1 MEPGPTAAMVFA
13 LARETG
19 WTEHFIL
26 WELPLHRALAYQ
38 HAALRAHG
46 VWTVSP
52 SAPVEHDLSAL
63 LTSLHSIDDE
73 DG

>member
-1 MEPGPTAAMVFA
+1 MVFT

-19 WTEHFIL
+19 WSEHYIL

-38 HAALRAHG
+38 HAALRSHG
-46 VWTVSP
+46 VWTVTP
-52 SAPVEHDLSAL
+52 SAPTEHDLAAI
-63 LTSLHSIDDE
+63 LTQLPTYDDE

>member
-1 MEPGPTAAMVFA
+1 MVFT

-19 WTEHFIL
+19 WSESYIL

-38 HAALRAHG
+38 HAALRSHG
-46 VWTVSP
+46 VWTVTP
-52 SAPVEHDLSAL
+52 SAPADHDLAAI
-63 LTSLHSIDDE
+63 LTQLPTYDDE

>member
-1 MEPGPTAAMVFA
+1 MVYT

-46 VWTVSP
+46 VWTIQP
-52 SAPVEHDLSAL
+52 APPAE
-63 LTSLHSIDDE
+63 TSLAAILTLLPTNDE
-73 DG
+73 DED